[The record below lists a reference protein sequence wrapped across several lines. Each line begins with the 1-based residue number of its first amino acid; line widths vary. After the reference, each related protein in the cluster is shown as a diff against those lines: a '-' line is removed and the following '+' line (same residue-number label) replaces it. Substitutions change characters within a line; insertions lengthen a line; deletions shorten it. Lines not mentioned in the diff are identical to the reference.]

1 MEERRERLIRLTVA
15 TERAFLKIAL
25 SVISESISVGK
36 PMILAETC
44 EIFRSLL
51 RFFTERAG

>member
-1 MEERRERLIRLTVA
+1 MEERRERVIRLSSDSTSFF
-15 TERAFLKIAL
+15 TIAWPI
-25 SVISESISVGK
+25 ISESIGVGK
-36 PMILAETC
+36 PMILAEAC